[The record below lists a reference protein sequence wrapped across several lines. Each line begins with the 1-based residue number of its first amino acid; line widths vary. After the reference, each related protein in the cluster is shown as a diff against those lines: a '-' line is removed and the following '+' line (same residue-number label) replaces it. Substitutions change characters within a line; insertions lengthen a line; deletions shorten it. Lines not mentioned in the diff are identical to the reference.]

1 MQKFQIMYLYDL
13 LGIFFLF
20 SDKRF
25 IVYKMSFIDLIY
37 IYIFLLFTLDEL
49 ILIIILSMTKQNNV
63 TSEREK
69 KNLHHHVN
77 LSSPKCI
84 HTERKKK
91 REKMF
96 V

>member
-1 MQKFQIMYLYDL
+1 MYLYDL

-25 IVYKMSFIDLIY
+25 FIYKMFFIDNYNIY
-37 IYIFLLFTLDEL
+37 FCSPLDEL
-49 ILIIILSMTKQNNV
+49 FSIIIMSMIKQSNV

-77 LSSPKCI
+77 LSSPKYI
-84 HTERKKK
+84 YTERKKG
-91 REKMF
+91 EK
-96 V
+96 